1 MIRVDTKDRI
11 RELYFKEG
19 QSIRAIS
26 RMLKVARKTVKRA
39 LADAEPPRYHL
50 TKEKPKPVI
59 GPFLPIIHQW
69 LEEDQQ
75 RPPKQRHT
83 AKRIFERLKD
93 EHNYQGSEETVRRYV
108 VSVKHNPPWHNTQ
121 V

>member
-59 GPFLPIIHQW
+59 GPF
-69 LEEDQQ
+69 
-75 RPPKQRHT
+75 
-83 AKRIFERLKD
+83 
-93 EHNYQGSEETVRRYV
+93 
-108 VSVKHNPPWHNTQ
+108 
-121 V
+121 